1 MSDAEH
7 AYQWKRRDSIL
18 YRAELSTLYHRKR
31 GRFLALL
38 DKWGKLFTLL
48 FGSAAFVQLLT
59 VDKHPLLALPFAILA
74 FANLI
79 FDFAECARKHGELA
93 CDFKMLEAT
102 IEASGERDFTEDSL
116 NAWSARIREIESG
129 GWPTYTLLLRMCQN
143 EIARA
148 KGKSADITHIPW
160 WRSKLANFIRFSNYE
175 VKTARP

>member
-93 CDFKMLEAT
+93 SDFKMLEAT
-102 IEASGERDFTEDSL
+102 I
-116 NAWSARIREIESG
+116 
-129 GWPTYTLLLRMCQN
+129 
-143 EIARA
+143 
-148 KGKSADITHIPW
+148 
-160 WRSKLANFIRFSNYE
+160 
-175 VKTARP
+175 